1 MSAQRLVLIHGR
13 AQENKDS
20 IALKKEWLDAFRK
33 GLAQGN
39 LDLPLGDDAI
49 RFPYYGDTLHGLVS
63 GAATITEVV
72 VRGDGTAAGKDEQR
86 FQARVAMEIKE
97 KLGISDDEVA
107 ALMSLEAQQRGV
119 LNWEWVQALLQVIDN
134 KVPGASAASVA
145 LATRDVYQYLRAPGI
160 RDKIET
166 GVRQAMVSDVPTVV
180 VSHSLGTVVAYNL
193 LRREGVQNRW
203 KVPLF
208 VTLGSPLGV
217 TAIKQAL
224 APIEFPQCV
233 DHWFN
238 AMDDRDVVA
247 LYPLTADRFDVD
259 PAIENKTDV
268 RNHTSNNHGIAGYL
282 EDAVVARRIR
292 QALG

>member
-233 DHWFN
+233 DYWFN

>member
-20 IALKKEWLDAFRK
+20 IALKKEWLDAFRQ

-49 RFPYYGDTLHGLVS
+49 RFPYYGDTLYGLVS

-72 VRGDGTAAGKDEQR
+72 VRGDGSAAEKDEQR

-145 LATRDVYQYLRAPGI
+145 LATRDVYQYLRMPGI

-166 GVRQAMVSDVPTVV
+166 GVRQAMVPDVPTVV

-224 APIEFPQCV
+224 APIEFPPCV

-247 LYPLTADRFDVD
+247 LYPLTADRFGVD

-268 RNHTSNNHGIAGYL
+268 RNHTSNHHGIAGYL